1 MPYFPLFY
9 FSFVFKF
16 KMSKDILSLFFFSLD
31 QTLLEN
37 MGIRLSRGPTRIPLY
52 AQKVMVDD
60 QVQPIPGMIVSH
72 IEEVPDDLQAL
83 IALIL
88 QIVDGRAFRR
98 LVHEKKKTS
107 WLLFALLFR
116 CFIRETVF

>member
-1 MPYFPLFY
+1 
-9 FSFVFKF
+9 
-16 KMSKDILSLFFFSLD
+16 
-31 QTLLEN
+31 

-98 LVHEKKKTS
+98 LVYEKKEAS
-107 WLLFALLFR
+107 WLLIVLLYSF
-116 CFIRETVF
+116 VV